1 MSKVAQ
7 LTESLKAK
15 LTVQEAVS
23 DKIVGI
29 NVASEIIA
37 NLVDEE
43 LEALH
48 IKFTR
53 NKVGD
58 DIVYSFK
65 PEPFSKL
72 KPLADKLVAN
82 GFAIVGLSSFT
93 TADDEVIIFKNGDW
107 RQV

>member
-7 LTESLKAK
+7 LTESLKAR
-15 LTVQEAVS
+15 LGEAVES
-23 DKIVGI
+23 KIVGI

-53 NKVGD
+53 NKAGD
-58 DIVYSFK
+58 DIVYRFN
-65 PEPFSKL
+65 PEPFSKFKL
-72 KPLADKLVAN
+72 LADKLVAN
-82 GFAIVGLSSFT
+82 DFVIVGLSSFVT
-93 TADDEVIIFKNGDW
+93 DDDEVVIFQNGAW